1 MVSYDRGMRNADRT
15 ENTRALL
22 LRAAREEF
30 AAHGIAGARV
40 DRIAERAGV
49 NKQRIYAHFG
59 DKEQL
64 FRHVVGDA
72 LDELSR
78 AVTLTDDADPGEYV
92 ARVFD
97 YHRARPELLRL
108 FLWEALHYG
117 DSPLPGEEE
126 RARLYDAK
134 TASLSEAL
142 GGGVPEAEVRLILLT
157 LIGMAAWPQI
167 TPQLA
172 RLVLGG
178 GGSGPDPERLRDH
191 LVRFTRDA
199 VSTTRNDPPDAP

>member
-1 MVSYDRGMRNADRT
+1 MVAYDRKMRNAERT
-15 ENTRALL
+15 ENTRSLL

-49 NKQRIYAHFG
+49 NKQRIYAYFG

-64 FRHVVGDA
+64 FRHVVGAA
-72 LDELSR
+72 LDELSCI
-78 AVTLTDDADPGEYV
+78 VTLTDDTDPGDYV

-97 YHRARPELLRL
+97 YHREHPELLRL

-117 DSPLPGEEE
+117 ETPLPGEEE
-126 RARLYDAK
+126 RARLYDTK
-134 TASLSEAL
+134 TASLSQAL
-142 GGGVPEAEVRLILLT
+142 GGRVPEPEVRLILLT

-172 RLVLGG
+172 RLVLGAD
-178 GGSGPDPERLRDH
+178 GSGPDPEPLREH
-191 LVRFTRDA
+191 LVRFARAALPTPREG
-199 VSTTRNDPPDAP
+199 

>member
-1 MVSYDRGMRNADRT
+1 MRNADRT

-22 LRAAREEF
+22 LRAARHEF

-72 LDELSR
+72 LDELSL

-97 YHRARPELLRL
+97 YHRTRPDLLRL

-134 TASLSEAL
+134 VASLSEAL
-142 GGGVPEAEVRLILLT
+142 GGRVPESEVRLILLT

-172 RLVLGG
+172 RLVLGDDA
-178 GGSGPDPERLRDH
+178 GPDQGLLREH

-199 VSTTRNDPPDAP
+199 VTAADRS